1 MKRLKATEQERGQI
15 AAFGLSPE
23 LISGIFTAEYE
34 PGELICMEGRQMEWL
49 ILVLAGKAKTFC
61 STEDGK
67 NLLLSFYQ
75 EGGIIGDLEFFME
88 REHFQANVQAIE
100 ETRCQMIPLRPNRP
114 VLGSSPSFLFHLGK
128 GVADKLARCS
138 ANSAHII
145 LFPLEVRVCS
155 YIEVAQVNGMF
166 EEKLT
171 ETAELLGTSYRHLL
185 RTLNHLVEEKILEK
199 QGRAY
204 RICAKEELKRKSR
217 NFYEPID
224 GKNPRRQ

>member
-1 MKRLKATEQERGQI
+1 MKRLKATEEEKRQI
-15 AAFGLSPE
+15 AAYGLSLE
-23 LISGIFTAEYE
+23 HISGVFAAEYE
-34 PGELICMEGRQMEWL
+34 PGELICMEGGQMEWL
-49 ILVLAGKAKTFC
+49 IFVLAGKAKTFC
-61 STEDGK
+61 ATEDGK

-88 REHFQANVQAIE
+88 QEHFQANVQAIE
-100 ETRCQMIPLRPNRP
+100 KTRCQMIPLHPNRGI
-114 VLGSSPSFLFHLGK
+114 LRSSPVFLFHLGK
-128 GVADKLARCS
+128 GVADKLTRCS
-138 ANSAHII
+138 ANSTHII

-155 YIEVAQVNGMF
+155 YIAVAQVDGVF

-185 RTLNHLVEEKILEK
+185 RTLNHLVEEQILEK

-204 RICAKEELKRKSR
+204 RICAKEELKRRSR

-224 GKNPRRQ
+224 GKNPRKQ